1 MIKKGTRLLKLI
13 RNGILIL
20 LAFTAS
26 FQLACYLEGKK
37 LYLPPF
43 LHPLFAYL
51 ENTNF
56 ESPSPLDL
64 TSIDKQAAKS
74 HSPALQYESQELPP
88 ALPHVQSKNVRCIDH
103 SLGNVKLKPQ
113 NKIYT
118 WKDEKGVANF
128 SDSKPEDTESQ
139 HLTLAGD
146 SIFDYFRLNISG
158 ANVPFEFKEKLTN
171 SINKLFAL
179 YGQLIAKEDLKQVL
193 VNLRFFTSKQRFLA
207 YAKKHAPS
215 LKPTAGFYD
224 NGKNAAVIMYHSS
237 EQAITTAIHESVHAI
252 NRGIIG
258 NSNKWFNEGM
268 AEYLENIT
276 INLSTAVITRNKSWY
291 KNGKLKYRPLPLRN
305 VLSASRK
312 DWNSQSQSNLYSTS
326 WAFIYFL
333 MDDTK
338 RKAKLVKML
347 KAEQQNLCDTL
358 SFQQTMKI
366 FNMSDKE
373 LQNRFSRW
381 LAQGDKFTHQI

>member
-1 MIKKGTRLLKLI
+1 MLKFI

-20 LAFTAS
+20 LAFIAS
-26 FQLACYLEGKK
+26 FQLAYYLDDKK

-43 LHPLFAYL
+43 LNQLLGYFDNSNFAG
-51 ENTNF
+51 T
-56 ESPSPLDL
+56 SPLDL
-64 TSIDKQAAKS
+64 ASIDKKAVK
-74 HSPALQYESQELPP
+74 SPALQYEHQELPQTQRNT
-88 ALPHVQSKNVRCIDH
+88 VSCIDH
-103 SLGNVKLKPQ
+103 SLGNVKVKPQ
-113 NKIYT
+113 SKIYT
-118 WKDEKGVANF
+118 WKDKSGVTNF
-128 SDSKPEDTESQ
+128 SDSKPEDTDSQ
-139 HLTLAGD
+139 SLTIAGPK
-146 SIFDYFRLNISG
+146 IFDYFKLNISG
-158 ANVPFEFKEKLTN
+158 ANVPFEFKEKLTH

-179 YGQLIAKEDLKQVL
+179 YGQLIAKEDLRQVV

-207 YAKKHAPS
+207 YSKKHAPS
-215 LKPTAGFYD
+215 LNPTAGFYD
-224 NGKNAAVIMYHSS
+224 NGTNEAVIMYYSS
-237 EQAITTAIHESVHAI
+237 EQAITSAIHESVHAI

-276 INLSTAVITRNKSWY
+276 INLSSAIITRNKSWY
-291 KNGKLKYRPLPLRN
+291 ENGKLKYRPLPLRK

-312 DWNSQSQSNLYSTS
+312 EWNSQSQSNLYSTS

-347 KAEQQNLCDTL
+347 KAEQQNLCNTL
-358 SFQQTMKI
+358 SFKQTMKI
-366 FNMSDKE
+366 FNMSDRE

-381 LAQGDKFTHQI
+381 LAKGDKFTHQI

>member
-1 MIKKGTRLLKLI
+1 LLKFI

-20 LAFTAS
+20 LAFIAS
-26 FQLACYLEGKK
+26 FQLAYYLDDKQ

-43 LHPLFAYL
+43 LNQLFVYFD
-51 ENTNF
+51 NSNF
-56 ESPSPLDL
+56 EGTSPLDL
-64 TSIDKQAAKS
+64 ASIEKETVKS
-74 HSPALQYESQELPP
+74 PSSSPQYEPQELPQ
-88 ALPHVQSKNVRCIDH
+88 AQRKNASCIDH
-103 SLGNVKLKPQ
+103 SIGNVKVKPQ
-113 NKIYT
+113 SKIYT
-118 WKDEKGVANF
+118 WKDKSGVTNF
-128 SDSKPEDTESQ
+128 SDSKPEDTDSQ
-139 HLTLAGD
+139 PLTLAG
-146 SIFDYFRLNISG
+146 SKIFDYFKLNISG
-158 ANVPFEFKEKLTN
+158 ANVPFEFKEKLTH

-179 YGQLIAKEDLKQVL
+179 YGQLIAKEDLKQVV
-193 VNLRFFTSKQRFLA
+193 VNLRFFPSKQRFLA
-207 YAKKHAPS
+207 YSKKHAPS

-224 NGKNAAVIMYHSS
+224 NGTNEAVIMYYSS

-276 INLSTAVITRNKSWY
+276 INLSSAIITRNKSWY
-291 KNGKLKYRPLPLRN
+291 KNGKLKYRPLPLRK

-312 DWNSQSQSNLYSTS
+312 DWNSQSQNNLYSTS

-347 KAEQQNLCDTL
+347 KAEQQNLCNTL
-358 SFQQTMKI
+358 SFKQTMKI

-381 LAQGDKFTHQI
+381 LAMGDKFTHQI